1 MQRFVIG
8 AFVVAALACPGIAGL
23 GLIRPAM
30 AGDCSKDVE
39 AAIQK
44 QRSSKAF
51 RIETSQPTA
60 DGPVNMRVDYLLP
73 DRMLQTVTG
82 SNLIGEQQTLLVRER
97 AFAGTNGAYQ
107 ELLPQYAQSVIAEFL
122 RSVGKPENMAAFTC
136 LGKVT
141 FEGKTYLGYK
151 SVIEPKGGGAA
162 GQALGRVIYVDPDT
176 GLPAYNVVVPASG
189 EGEPVL
195 KVVYSYPTDIV
206 IEAPENAP
214 IQRSPH

>member
-1 MQRFVIG
+1 MQRLVFR
-8 AFVVAALACPGIAGL
+8 AVVLSALALPGLAGQ
-23 GLIRPAM
+23 GLMGLAL
-30 AGDCSKDVE
+30 AEDCSKDVE

-51 RIETSQPTA
+51 RLETSQPTA
-60 DGPVNMRVDYLLP
+60 EGPVNMRVDYQLP

-82 SNLIGEQQTLLVRER
+82 ANLIGEQQTLLVRER
-97 AFAGTNGAYQ
+97 AFAGTNGSYE

-151 SVIEPKGGGAA
+151 SVIEPAAGGAA

-189 EGEPVL
+189 DGEPVL

-214 IQRSPH
+214 IQRTPH